1 VTHRFDPAILREY
14 DVRGVVGETLHEAD
28 AHALGRGFASVVRRG
43 GGCRVAVGR
52 DGRLSSP
59 ALEAALVSGLTAS
72 GVDVMRIGVGPTPML
87 AFAEATL
94 QVDGGIQVTGSHNPA
109 DQNGLKFTLR
119 HAPFFGAD
127 LQHIATLAGAGDWT
141 DGDGV
146 VAQADVLHAY
156 VDRLVSGFG
165 GGAYRIGWDAGN
177 GASGTVIEQLVQ
189 RLPGEHHLL
198 FTDIDGHFP
207 NHHPDPSEDAN
218 LADLKALVVAKQ
230 LDFGVAFDGDGD
242 RIGVVDG
249 LGRVL
254 AADQILSI
262 LVEPVFRAARGATV
276 IADVKTSGATF
287 DRIRALGGQA
297 LMWKTGHSLMK
308 AKMRETGAAIGGEMS
323 GHIYFGGAFGGVD
336 DAHYAAVRLID
347 AVAASGRTLADLR
360 DAMPQMANTPELR
373 FAAPAARK
381 FEIIDEVLARLD
393 AEGAAVNRTDGARVD
408 TADGWWLLRASHT
421 QDMLTA
427 RAEGHDTAG
436 LDRLLGQI
444 DAQLAASGIVRAV

>member
-1 VTHRFDPAILREY
+1 VSHRIDPAVLREY

-28 AHALGRGFASVVRRG
+28 AYALGRGFASVVRHTG
-43 GGCRVAVGR
+43 GTRVVVGY

-59 ALEAALVSGLTAS
+59 ALEAALVTGLTES
-72 GVDVMRIGVGPTPML
+72 GVDVVRIGIGPTPML

-94 QVDGGIQVTGSHNPA
+94 PVDGGIQVTGSHNPA

-127 LQHIATLAGAGDWT
+127 LQHLARLAEDGDWT
-141 DGDGV
+141 DGAGV
-146 VAQADVLHAY
+146 VTQTDVLRGY
-156 VDRLVSGFG
+156 LDRLLAGFG
-165 GGAYRIGWDAGN
+165 GAAYRIGWDAGN
-177 GASGTVIEQLVQ
+177 GASGAVIEQLVQ

-198 FTDIDGHFP
+198 FTDIDGNFP
-207 NHHPDPSEDAN
+207 NHHPDPSEESN
-218 LADLKALVVAKQ
+218 LTDLQALVAAKQ

-254 AADQILSI
+254 AADQILSV
-262 LVEPVFRAARGATV
+262 LVEPVLRAASGAIV

-287 DRIRALGGQA
+287 DRIRALGGRA

-323 GHIYFGGAFGGVD
+323 GHIYFGDDFAGVD

-347 AVAASGRTLADLR
+347 AVAASGRTLAALR
-360 DAMPQMANTPELR
+360 DAMPQMVNTPELR
-373 FAAPAARK
+373 FAVPGNRK
-381 FEIIDEVLARLD
+381 FTVVDEVIDRLA
-393 AEGAAVNRTDGARVD
+393 AEGATLDRTDGARVD
-408 TADGWWLLRASHT
+408 TANGWWLLRASHT

-427 RAEGHDTAG
+427 RAEGRDVAA
-436 LDRLLGQI
+436 LDRLLARL
-444 DAQLAASGIVRAV
+444 DAQLAASGIARPT